1 MVTSRWS
8 IYTCEYFLFIGL
20 DKKQKR
26 SNYFFSFPA
35 AKLKHIEAKLASTQA
50 DRRLETAEDIL
61 KLIQAGEFA
70 KDHNSIK

>member
-1 MVTSRWS
+1 M
-8 IYTCEYFLFIGL
+8 
-20 DKKQKR
+20 R